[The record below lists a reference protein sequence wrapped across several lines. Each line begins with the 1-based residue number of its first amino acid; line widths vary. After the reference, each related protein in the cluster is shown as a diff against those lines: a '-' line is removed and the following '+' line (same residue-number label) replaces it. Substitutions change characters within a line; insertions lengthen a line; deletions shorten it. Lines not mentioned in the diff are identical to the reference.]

1 MIQKNDKI
9 NPLMYAAKKGDLQLI
24 HTILNHKP
32 YINNKDSFS
41 RNALFYSISA
51 ERGDNADIVLS
62 LIKSNININ
71 DTEISNY
78 QKGFEGH
85 SPLTLAAKLNLKNT
99 VKALLDNS
107 ANLDYQNPFNNNTAL
122 HYAVL
127 NSNFELVKLFISH
140 KARIDLKNKHN
151 KNPIELAT
159 ENNNIEIYELL
170 SNEMNKLNEEKEKII
185 QDIVKNEDIISQQ
198 NNLNSNLGLG
208 LGLGL
213 GIGLG
218 KNGFGE
224 SSSSSK
230 KINKKNKKDN
240 NNNSNSNSNN
250 KDINSI
256 INKDKEKDNNDNN
269 INKENKEKDRDKG
282 NLSIR
287 FR

>member
-32 YINNKDSFS
+32 YINNKDSFN

-107 ANLDYQNPFNNNTAL
+107 ANLDYQNPFNNNSAL

-127 NSNFELVKLFISH
+127 NSNFELVKLLVSH
-140 KARIDLKNKHN
+140 KARIDLKNKSN

-159 ENNNIEIYELL
+159 EHSNSEIYALLANEL
-170 SNEMNKLNEEKEKII
+170 NKLNEEKEKIF

-198 NNLNSNLGLG
+198 NNLNLNIGLG
-208 LGLGL
+208 LGS
-213 GIGLG
+213 G
-218 KNGFGE
+218 KNGYGE
-224 SSSSSK
+224 SSSSK
-230 KINKKNKKDN
+230 KINKKNKKEN
-240 NNNSNSNSNN
+240 NNNNFIGNNSNINN
-250 KDINSI
+250 KDNS
-256 INKDKEKDNNDNN
+256 KDNNYDNN
-269 INKENKEKDRDKG
+269 TSKENKG

-287 FR
+287 F